1 MDLSKI
7 SQIIIEVR
15 ARKEEACVMFPL
27 LCNMPLILIID

>member
-27 LCNMPLILIID
+27 FVQYAIDSDY